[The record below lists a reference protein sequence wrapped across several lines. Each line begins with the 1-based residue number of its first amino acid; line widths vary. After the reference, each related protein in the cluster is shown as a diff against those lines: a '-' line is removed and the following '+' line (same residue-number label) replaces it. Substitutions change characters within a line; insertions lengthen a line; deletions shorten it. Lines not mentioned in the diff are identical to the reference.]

1 MTYSNSAF
9 FEKIEK
15 EMNERIVEMAKEKFL
30 SNPEYAKELAG
41 ISTDEKYNAVIQKDI
56 LFEKI
61 AQAIVEGM
69 KAKKWN
75 MFYRP
80 WLGDIIE
87 VGEFE
92 DKINEIKRKGMKNI
106 NACRFINLIQD
117 KIRFCQEIYEKD
129 TDKIRKRFFDIKDN
143 HAKLIMQNSYL
154 IQNMPKIN
162 KILSY
167 NTVFTIK
174 DQLIHTKNGYNE
186 NLHLFVLEDAPPLK
200 QLVVDEAKAVID
212 EILRDFCFESEQD
225 KMMAIAYLCTPFAR
239 TLYKNKFARTPVF
252 LIKANRERAG
262 KDYLAGVVGLIYE
275 NQSINYP
282 PISTGKESDNEELRK
297 RVMSVMMCGGKLY
310 HSQNNKGNLNNA
322 FFETITTAEQYSDRL
337 LGKNESVTLNNE
349 LDFSLSANIGLTYT
363 ADLFNRARLIN
374 LFYSEEDANS
384 RQFSKPDLHGWIK
397 INREHILNSL
407 YTLYMSWYLAGKPE
421 PKTAFT
427 SFPEWYKVVGGM
439 MEYHGYGDIGMSQ
452 KDDMVGGD
460 YINTEMRKL
469 FQYFSGHIKREWR
482 TTEIVEELKEKN
494 PTEDI
499 AFTNLNLEIKQ
510 DKANLS
516 KMIVSY
522 KSRVL
527 DNIRLKI
534 KVNSERTARIM
545 WIFEQEQPKVGPKT
559 TLNPFVGY
567 IAQPKSVGQEFLDA
581 TIEQKLNLLKKLA
594 TNGQIEVDSVAPRL
608 ELLSDQLQ
616 FELGILA
623 KNGQIFE
630 KSPKKWQF
638 L

>member
-9 FEKIEK
+9 AQKIEK
-15 EMNERIVEMAKEKFL
+15 EMQDRIIEMAREKFL
-30 SNPEYAKELAG
+30 ADPQYAKELAG
-41 ISTDEKYNAVIQKDI
+41 IKTEEKYTAVIQNDI
-56 LFEKI
+56 LFEKV
-61 AQAIVEGM
+61 AEAIVQGM
-69 KAKKWN
+69 KEKKWN

-106 NACRFINLIQD
+106 NPCRFINLIQD
-117 KIRFCQEIYEKD
+117 KIKFCQETYERNQ
-129 TDKIRKRFFDIKDN
+129 IRQKFFDLKDN
-143 HAKLIMQNSYL
+143 HAKLIMQNTNL
-154 IQNMPKIN
+154 IENMPKIN
-162 KILSY
+162 KILTY
-167 NTVFTIK
+167 NTVFSIK
-174 DQLIHTKNGYNE
+174 DQLVHTKNGYNE
-186 NLHLFVLEDAPPLK
+186 NLHLFVLEDAPQLK
-200 QLVVDEAKAVID
+200 QLIVDEAKAVID

-252 LIKANRERAG
+252 MIKANRERAG

-397 INREHILNSL
+397 LNREHILNSI
-407 YTLYMSWYLAGKPE
+407 YTLYMSWYLAGKPQ

-439 MEYHGYGDIGMSQ
+439 MEYHGYGDIGISQ

-460 YINTEMRKL
+460 YINSEMRKL
-469 FQYFSGHIKREWR
+469 FQYFSGHLKRDWR
-482 TTEIVEELKEKN
+482 TSEIMQELKEKN
-494 PTEDI
+494 STEDI
-499 AFTNLNLEIKQ
+499 AFSNMNFDL
-510 DKANLS
+510 KADQISFS
-516 KMIVSY
+516 KIFISY
-522 KSRVL
+522 RGREL
-527 DNIRLKI
+527 DKI
-534 KVNSERTARIM
+534 KLQTKRHDERKARII
-545 WIFEQEQPKVGPKT
+545 WSFEQSMPKIEQKT

-567 IAQPKSVGQEFLDA
+567 VAQQKSVGQDFLDA
-581 TIEQKLNLLKKLA
+581 TAEKKLVLLKNLEP
-594 TNGQIEVDSVAPRL
+594 NGQIDVNLVAPRL

-616 FELGILA
+616 FELEILA